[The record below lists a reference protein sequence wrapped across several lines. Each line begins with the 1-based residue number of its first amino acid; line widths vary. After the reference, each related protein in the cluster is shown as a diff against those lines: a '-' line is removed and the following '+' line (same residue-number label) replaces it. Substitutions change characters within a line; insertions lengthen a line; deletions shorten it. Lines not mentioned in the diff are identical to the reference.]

1 MGTFY
6 RRPVVGADENS
17 WGPFVLQLMDDSR
30 GANTCRLYNDGGDLK
45 ITAGKIGID
54 DGTVIGV
61 CDVTAETIDMSG
73 VSAGNWAK
81 IELSVSGSAYTIEIA
96 DITGEIS
103 FVTIPDPVK
112 AAYVASKRGYYLTA
126 TKRLIGVARKAYTG
140 DLSFI
145 YNTENG
151 IFGFKETEI
160 ITTHDTSLDVS
171 DCYLRK
177 FQFDIG
183 LWDMDSTQDKNV
195 AHPFSTEFTQVRS
208 VDIIIN
214 ADSGLAVFNLMT
226 MTNAADP
233 DLISGGLY
241 IVNSSNFILSRRGSG
256 IFDNNGFNDS
266 ISRGWLVATLEV

>member
-1 MGTFY
+1 
-6 RRPVVGADENS
+6 
-17 WGPFVLQLMDDSR
+17 MDDSR

-112 AAYVASKRGYYLTA
+112 AAYVASKRGYYLTT
-126 TKRLIGVARKAYTG
+126 TKRLIGIARKAYTG

-151 IFGFKETEI
+151 IIGFKETEI
-160 ITTHDTSLDVS
+160 IVTHDTSLDVS

-183 LWDMDSTQDKNV
+183 LWNMDSAQSKNV

-208 VDIIIN
+208 VNVFIN
-214 ADSGLAVFNLMT
+214 TDSGAGIFNLLAT
-226 MTNAADP
+226 TNAADP
-233 DLISGGLY
+233 DLLGGGLY
-241 IVNSSNFILSRRGSG
+241 IINSSNFIINRRGGG
-256 IFDNNGFNDS
+256 IFDNIGFDDS